1 MSAVAAAA
9 AAAATTAR
17 AGTIKGST
25 IFDDVDV
32 VLCFLWCWSDFWSM
46 QVKVGMTSKIAPE
59 VLHTLEPDVGIKNR
73 IWQSQ

>member
-17 AGTIKGST
+17 AATIEGST

-32 VLCFLWCWSDFWSM
+32 FLFFLWCRSDFWSM
-46 QVKVGMTSKIAPE
+46 QVSAGMTSKITPK
-59 VLHTLEPDVGIKNR
+59 VLL
-73 IWQSQ
+73 